1 MSYDEIVK
9 QQFEN
14 KYNIVQENLL
24 KKDTLFPS
32 VSDRTKYLDSGR
44 TLILQLLFTLK
55 VGFLEEF
62 TTIFSFVY
70 SKHTFEKLILSLEE
84 EDWIISKPSKAFGK
98 AFILSENALH
108 FIYTK
113 SNGTNGENA
122 AKGKFPLD
130 SFPSDKKLKA
140 HKLLNGM
147 VARQSQKVLL
157 DLINTH
163 FHEFPKDKRKE
174 YTQGQFLIN
183 YVYPSNKTTLTFTKK
198 DVALFLE
205 GAMKELN
212 ENEELYARYL
222 AFVKEM
228 KKSLVSDTMDDYQIV
243 YNFYRDFINLVL
255 KDKECAIALLRSSL
269 SFTNNFIRTNPFL
282 FWHEI
287 YKCSN
292 EAKSLKVDFLRFYN
306 EELLRNYTIIKRNLQ
321 NTKSNDEEQL
331 AQNLL
336 KIKELEEAIKRCEEA
351 KDKHQR
357 YFEAMTFKA
366 YNEQDLQT
374 FEEREINLDTL
385 KKNNCFI
392 SHIQKMENE
401 KPIITFA
408 ILDDAID
415 ELQTSILFK
424 RLEYI
429 FLYCRKHL
437 VTFDY
442 NIVLYTYKKSDV
454 PLLKE
459 KLRLV
464 TQQFSDFVNYSLL
477 KDKLYELRIIPLE
490 LHPCERYQVMQALQK
505 QKGF

>member
-44 TLILQLLFTLK
+44 TLVLQLLFTLK

-113 SNGTNGENA
+113 SKGTNGENA

-198 DVALFLE
+198 DVAIFLE
-205 GAMKELN
+205 GATKELN

-222 AFVKEM
+222 AFVKRNQRELIAEGSSFVVCHALGLDT
-228 KKSLVSDTMDDYQIV
+228 KDYSFPYLQAWLREKDELKALATTIQKIASKILSLLIV
-243 YNFYRDFINLVL
+243 
-255 KDKECAIALLRSSL
+255 
-269 SFTNNFIRTNPFL
+269 
-282 FWHEI
+282 
-287 YKCSN
+287 
-292 EAKSLKVDFLRFYN
+292 
-306 EELLRNYTIIKRNLQ
+306 
-321 NTKSNDEEQL
+321 
-331 AQNLL
+331 
-336 KIKELEEAIKRCEEA
+336 EEAA
-351 KDKHQR
+351 PS
-357 YFEAMTFKA
+357 Y
-366 YNEQDLQT
+366 
-374 FEEREINLDTL
+374 
-385 KKNNCFI
+385 
-392 SHIQKMENE
+392 
-401 KPIITFA
+401 
-408 ILDDAID
+408 
-415 ELQTSILFK
+415 
-424 RLEYI
+424 
-429 FLYCRKHL
+429 
-437 VTFDY
+437 V
-442 NIVLYTYKKSDV
+442 
-454 PLLKE
+454 
-459 KLRLV
+459 
-464 TQQFSDFVNYSLL
+464 
-477 KDKLYELRIIPLE
+477 
-490 LHPCERYQVMQALQK
+490 
-505 QKGF
+505 